1 MVIIAGLRPTNLAFF
16 IIFVSVMT
24 DYVSG
29 KIAELS
35 PTQVVVDNHGIGYI
49 FEISLQTYSALEGK
63 AESTVYAQHMPNPR
77 DGSFIDY
84 GFATRNERELF
95 RLITGVSGMG
105 AASARMILSAFT
117 SDEFQQ
123 AILAEDVNRLKSV
136 KGLGVKSAQR
146 LILELKDKIVKGE
159 GEVQEQLFVPSSN
172 EAMEEAARALVMLGF
187 SKPNVNKALQ
197 NLLKKD
203 PSAKVEDLIKAA
215 LKIL

>member
-1 MVIIAGLRPTNLAFF
+1 
-16 IIFVSVMT
+16 MT

-29 KIAELS
+29 RIAALS

-49 FEISLQTYSALEGK
+49 FEISLQTFSALEGK

-84 GFATRNERELF
+84 GFATKDERELF

-105 AASARMILSAFT
+105 SASARMILSAFT
-117 SDEFQQ
+117 SEEFSQ
-123 AILAEDVNRLKSV
+123 AILSEDVNRLKSV

-159 GEVQEQLFVPSSN
+159 GEVPEQLFVVSN
-172 EAMEEAARALVMLGF
+172 DAMEEAARALVMLGF

-197 NLLKKD
+197 NILKKE
-203 PSAKVEDLIKAA
+203 PNAKVEDLIKAA
-215 LKIL
+215 LKVL

>member
-1 MVIIAGLRPTNLAFF
+1 
-16 IIFVSVMT
+16 MT

-29 KIAELS
+29 RIAALS

-49 FEISLQTYSALEGK
+49 FEISLQTFSALEGK

-84 GFATRNERELF
+84 GFATKEERELF

-105 AASARMILSAFT
+105 SASARMILSAFT
-117 SDEFQQ
+117 SEEFSQ

-159 GEVQEQLFVPSSN
+159 GEVPQELFVASN
-172 EAMEEAARALVMLGF
+172 DAMEEAARALVMLGF

-197 NLLKKD
+197 NILKKE
-203 PSAKVEDLIKAA
+203 PNAKVEDLIKAA

>member
-1 MVIIAGLRPTNLAFF
+1 
-16 IIFVSVMT
+16 MT

-29 KIAELS
+29 KIEALS

-49 FEISLQTYSALEGK
+49 FEISLKKFSALEGK
-63 AESTVYAQHMPNPR
+63 AESTVYVQHMPNPR

-84 GFATRNERELF
+84 GFATKNERELF

-105 AASARMILSAFT
+105 SASARMILSAFT
-117 SDEFQQ
+117 SDEFNQ
-123 AILAEDVNRLKSV
+123 AILSEDINRLKSV

-146 LILELKDKIVKGE
+146 LVLELKDKIVKGE

-197 NLLKKD
+197 NILKKD
-203 PSAKVEDLIKAA
+203 PSAKVEDLIKTA

>member
-1 MVIIAGLRPTNLAFF
+1 
-16 IIFVSVMT
+16 MT

-29 KIAELS
+29 RIAALS

-49 FEISLQTYSALEGK
+49 FEISLQTFSALEGK

-84 GFATRNERELF
+84 GFATKEERELF

-105 AASARMILSAFT
+105 SASARMILSAFT
-117 SDEFQQ
+117 SEEFSQ
-123 AILAEDVNRLKSV
+123 AILSEDVNRLKSV

-159 GEVQEQLFVPSSN
+159 GEVPQELFVASN
-172 EAMEEAARALVMLGF
+172 DAMEEAARALVMLGF

-197 NLLKKD
+197 NILKKE
-203 PSAKVEDLIKAA
+203 PNAKVEDLIKAA
-215 LKIL
+215 LKVL

>member
-1 MVIIAGLRPTNLAFF
+1 
-16 IIFVSVMT
+16 MT

-63 AESTVYAQHMPNPR
+63 AESTIYAQHMPNPR

-105 AASARMILSAFT
+105 SASARMILSAFT
-117 SDEFQQ
+117 SEEFQQ

-197 NLLKKD
+197 NILKKD

-215 LKIL
+215 LKVL

>member
-1 MVIIAGLRPTNLAFF
+1 
-16 IIFVSVMT
+16 MT

-63 AESTVYAQHMPNPR
+63 AESTIYAQHMPNPR

-105 AASARMILSAFT
+105 SASARMILSAFT

-146 LILELKDKIVKGE
+146 LILELKDKIVKRE
-159 GEVQEQLFVPSSN
+159 GEVPEQLFVPSSN

-197 NLLKKD
+197 NILKKD
-203 PSAKVEDLIKAA
+203 PTAKVEDLIKTA
-215 LKIL
+215 LKVL

>member
-1 MVIIAGLRPTNLAFF
+1 
-16 IIFVSVMT
+16 MT

-29 KIAELS
+29 RIAALS

-49 FEISLQTYSALEGK
+49 FEISLQTFSALEGK

-84 GFATRNERELF
+84 GFATKEERELF

-105 AASARMILSAFT
+105 SASARMILSAFT
-117 SDEFQQ
+117 SEEFSQ
-123 AILAEDVNRLKSV
+123 AILSEDVNRLKSV

-159 GEVQEQLFVPSSN
+159 CEVPQELFVASN
-172 EAMEEAARALVMLGF
+172 DAMEEAARALVMLGF

-197 NLLKKD
+197 NILKKE
-203 PSAKVEDLIKAA
+203 PNAKVEDLIKAA
-215 LKIL
+215 LKVL

>member
-1 MVIIAGLRPTNLAFF
+1 
-16 IIFVSVMT
+16 MT

-29 KIAELS
+29 KIEALS

-49 FEISLQTYSALEGK
+49 FEISLQTFSALEGK
-63 AESTVYAQHMPNPR
+63 AESTVYVQHMPNPR

-84 GFATRNERELF
+84 GFATKNERELF

-105 AASARMILSAFT
+105 SASARMILSAFT
-117 SDEFQQ
+117 SDEFNQ
-123 AILAEDVNRLKSV
+123 AILSEDINRLKSV

-146 LILELKDKIVKGE
+146 LVLELKDKIVKGE

-197 NLLKKD
+197 NILKKD
-203 PSAKVEDLIKAA
+203 PSAKVEDLIKTA

>member
-1 MVIIAGLRPTNLAFF
+1 
-16 IIFVSVMT
+16 MT

-29 KIAELS
+29 KIAALS
-35 PTQVVVDNHGIGYI
+35 PTQVVVDNNGIGYI
-49 FEISLQTYSALEGK
+49 FEISLQTFSALEGK

-84 GFATRNERELF
+84 GFATKEERELF

-105 AASARMILSAFT
+105 SASARMILSAFT
-117 SDEFQQ
+117 SEEFSQ

-159 GEVQEQLFVPSSN
+159 GEVPQELFVASN
-172 EAMEEAARALVMLGF
+172 DAMEEAARALVMLGF

-197 NLLKKD
+197 NILKKE
-203 PSAKVEDLIKAA
+203 PNAKVEDLIKAA

>member
-1 MVIIAGLRPTNLAFF
+1 
-16 IIFVSVMT
+16 MT

-29 KIAELS
+29 KIEALS

-49 FEISLQTYSALEGK
+49 FEISLQTFSALEGK
-63 AESTVYAQHMPNPR
+63 AESTVYVQHMPNPR

-84 GFATRNERELF
+84 GFATKNERELF

-105 AASARMILSAFT
+105 SASARMILSAFT
-117 SDEFQQ
+117 SDEFNQ
-123 AILAEDVNRLKSV
+123 AILSEDVNRLKSV

-159 GEVQEQLFVPSSN
+159 GEVPEQLFVATN
-172 EAMEEAARALVMLGF
+172 DAMEEAARALVMLGF

-197 NLLKKD
+197 NILKKD

>member
-1 MVIIAGLRPTNLAFF
+1 
-16 IIFVSVMT
+16 MT

-29 KIAELS
+29 KIADLS

-63 AESTVYAQHMPNPR
+63 SESTVYAQHMPNPR

-117 SDEFQQ
+117 SEEFNQ

-197 NLLKKD
+197 NILKKE

-215 LKIL
+215 LKVL

>member
-1 MVIIAGLRPTNLAFF
+1 
-16 IIFVSVMT
+16 MT

-29 KIAELS
+29 RIAELS

-117 SDEFQQ
+117 SDEFNQV
-123 AILAEDVNRLKSV
+123 ILAEDVNRLKSV

-203 PSAKVEDLIKAA
+203 PAAKVEDLIKAA
-215 LKIL
+215 LKVL

>member
-1 MVIIAGLRPTNLAFF
+1 
-16 IIFVSVMT
+16 MT

-29 KIAELS
+29 RIADLS
-35 PTQVVVDNHGIGYI
+35 PTQVVVDNHGVGYI
-49 FEISLQTYSALEGK
+49 YEISLQTYSALEGK
-63 AESTVYAQHMPNPR
+63 AEATVFAQHMPNPR

-84 GFATRNERELF
+84 GFATKNERELF

-117 SDEFQQ
+117 SEEFNQV
-123 AILAEDVNRLKSV
+123 ILAEDVNRLKSV

-146 LILELKDKIVKGE
+146 LILELKDKIIKGE

-197 NLLKKD
+197 SILKKE

>member
-1 MVIIAGLRPTNLAFF
+1 
-16 IIFVSVMT
+16 
-24 DYVSG
+24 
-29 KIAELS
+29 
-35 PTQVVVDNHGIGYI
+35 
-49 FEISLQTYSALEGK
+49 
-63 AESTVYAQHMPNPR
+63 MPNPR

-84 GFATRNERELF
+84 GFATKNERELF
-95 RLITGVSGMG
+95 RLITDVSGMG

-117 SDEFQQ
+117 SDEFNQ
-123 AILAEDVNRLKSV
+123 AILSEDVNRLKSV

-159 GEVQEQLFVPSSN
+159 GEVPEQLFVATN
-172 EAMEEAARALVMLGF
+172 DAMEEAARALVMLGF

-197 NLLKKD
+197 NILKKD

>member
-1 MVIIAGLRPTNLAFF
+1 
-16 IIFVSVMT
+16 MT

-105 AASARMILSAFT
+105 ASSARMILSAFT

-159 GEVQEQLFVPSSN
+159 GEVPEQLFVPSSN

-203 PSAKVEDLIKAA
+203 PAAKVEDLIKAA

>member
-1 MVIIAGLRPTNLAFF
+1 
-16 IIFVSVMT
+16 MT

-29 KIAELS
+29 KIAALS

-49 FEISLQTYSALEGK
+49 FEISLQTFSALEGK

-84 GFATRNERELF
+84 GFASKEERELF

-105 AASARMILSAFT
+105 SASARMILSAFT
-117 SDEFQQ
+117 SEEFSQ

-159 GEVQEQLFVPSSN
+159 GEVPQELFVASN
-172 EAMEEAARALVMLGF
+172 DAMEEAARALVMLGF

-197 NLLKKD
+197 NILKKE
-203 PSAKVEDLIKAA
+203 PNAKVEDLIKAA

>member
-1 MVIIAGLRPTNLAFF
+1 
-16 IIFVSVMT
+16 MT

-29 KIAELS
+29 KIADLS

-105 AASARMILSAFT
+105 ASSARMILSAFT
-117 SDEFQQ
+117 SEEFQQ
-123 AILAEDVNRLKSV
+123 AILSEDINRLKSV

-146 LILELKDKIVKGE
+146 LVLELKDKIVKGE

-197 NLLKKD
+197 NILKKD
-203 PSAKVEDLIKAA
+203 PTAKVEDLIKTA
-215 LKIL
+215 LKVL

>member
-1 MVIIAGLRPTNLAFF
+1 
-16 IIFVSVMT
+16 MT

-29 KIAELS
+29 KIAALS

-49 FEISLQTYSALEGK
+49 FEISLQTFSALEGK

-84 GFATRNERELF
+84 GFATKDERELF

-105 AASARMILSAFT
+105 SASARMILSAFT
-117 SDEFQQ
+117 SEEFSQ
-123 AILAEDVNRLKSV
+123 AILSEDVNRLKSV

-159 GEVQEQLFVPSSN
+159 GEVPQELFVASN
-172 EAMEEAARALVMLGF
+172 DAMEEAARALVMLGF

-197 NLLKKD
+197 NILKKE
-203 PSAKVEDLIKAA
+203 PNAKVEDLIKAA
-215 LKIL
+215 LKVL

>member
-1 MVIIAGLRPTNLAFF
+1 
-16 IIFVSVMT
+16 MT

-63 AESTVYAQHMPNPR
+63 AESTIYAQHMPNPR

-105 AASARMILSAFT
+105 SASARMILSAFT

-159 GEVQEQLFVPSSN
+159 GEVPEQLFVPSSN

-197 NLLKKD
+197 NILKKD
-203 PSAKVEDLIKAA
+203 PTAKVEDLIKTA
-215 LKIL
+215 LKVL